1 MLYSVSEI
9 SELINLSKV
18 SIYKKLKLKEIEPYI
33 VKIQGITYVDTIG
46 FNLLKESLKLNEE
59 VKTGLNNEYVEAE
72 ISMDKDYLKLNEEV
86 ETGLN
91 ILKDDYIETLKEQ
104 LNKKDNQIAELH
116 KLIENNQILLK
127 QEKEVN
133 QFQLEE
139 HLKDFDLKITD
150 IREKMEERKNQKKKG
165 FFNRIFK

>member
-46 FNLLKESLKLNEE
+46 FNLLKES
-59 VKTGLNNEYVEAE
+59 
-72 ISMDKDYLKLNEEV
+72 LKLNEEV